1 MGRDGI
7 QVRYTARYTP
17 RAMPDGDKK
26 GSVDPGGLVSPRS
39 MEYCRSMRSNT
50 KSSITLPTDELKLVQ
65 KLKTR
70 LRLKSNVEVVRTGLR
85 LLKERTDRE
94 ELKESYRQASRA
106 TRRTNAADAKE
117 LDDALVAEGL
127 D

>member
-1 MGRDGI
+1 MK
-7 QVRYTARYTP
+7 Y
-17 RAMPDGDKK
+17 
-26 GSVDPGGLVSPRS
+26 
-39 MEYCRSMRSNT
+39 NT
-50 KSSITLPTDELKLVQ
+50 KSSITLPTDELELVQ

-94 ELKESYRQASRA
+94 ELKEGYRQASRA
-106 TRRTNAADAKE
+106 TRRTNAAEAKE
-117 LDDALVAEGL
+117 LDDALAAEGL

>member
-1 MGRDGI
+1 M
-7 QVRYTARYTP
+7 
-17 RAMPDGDKK
+17 K
-26 GSVDPGGLVSPRS
+26 
-39 MEYCRSMRSNT
+39 SNA
-50 KSSITLPTDELKLVQ
+50 KSSITLPTDELQLVKKLRA
-65 KLKTR
+65 R

-94 ELKESYRQASRA
+94 ELKKAYRQASRDTQRA
-106 TRRTNAADAKE
+106 NAAETDA